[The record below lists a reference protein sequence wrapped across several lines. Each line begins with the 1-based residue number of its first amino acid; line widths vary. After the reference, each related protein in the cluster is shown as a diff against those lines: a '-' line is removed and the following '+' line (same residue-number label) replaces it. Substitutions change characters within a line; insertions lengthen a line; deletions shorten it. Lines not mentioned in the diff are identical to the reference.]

1 MSITVDFTA
10 AFSKAEMG
18 AMIAKHDAQGFFPC
32 FRATHVV
39 NETNGTSYARSKSRE
54 CRQAACFDFDKAALN
69 HTMRRAWNA

>member
-10 AFSKAEMG
+10 AFSKAEMT
-18 AMIAKHDAQGFFPC
+18 AMVARHDAQGFYGC

-39 NETNGTSYARSKSRE
+39 SEVDGTSYARSKSRE
-54 CRQAACFDFDKAALN
+54 CRQAACFDFGKAALD

>member
-10 AFSKAEMG
+10 AFFQAERA
-18 AMIAKHDAQGFFPC
+18 AMIADYDAQGFFAC
-32 FRATHVV
+32 YRATYIVS
-39 NETNGTSYARSKSRE
+39 ETDGTSYARSKSRE